1 METALVATLFAAVLR
16 VWPTAAW
23 HVAEW
28 TLVAALFAAVLC
40 VGWRLERKIDKMY
53 ADYKADLRA
62 MVDDFD
68 HRARG
73 VQPQNPTRP

>member
-1 METALVATLFAAVLR
+1 METALATTLFAAVLR
-16 VWPTAAW
+16 I
-23 HVAEW
+23 
-28 TLVAALFAAVLC
+28 
-40 VGWRLERKIDKMY
+40 GWRLERKIDKMY

-73 VQPQNPTRP
+73 VQPQDPTRP